1 MLTAYHPQ
9 SSGQVLAAEQSSSNG
24 PFFCSAC
31 GGELLIR
38 KGLKRIHHFAHLPEK
53 VCRYKGE
60 SQLHLRI
67 KKQIYFS
74 LLEELGT
81 NVKDVFLEKM
91 IDTIRP
97 DVLVEGFK
105 KNIGIE
111 IQVTPL
117 TPAELIR
124 RTVAY
129 YERKIH
135 VLWVLPFSVQRF
147 FAADDGEFQPV
158 RLKAFELM
166 LYYMNYKSL
175 IFWDDTEKLSEGFI
189 RVEFGDI
196 WQKPS
201 SFYSIDWSTV
211 IEFNPKKLKQKKM
224 PTQIEYNLGLKE
236 FKPVHAPAF
245 PMPKSDYFLPNRF
258 IMLRDAK

>member
-9 SSGQVLAAEQSSSNG
+9 SSKQVFAAEQSSTSG
-24 PFFCSAC
+24 PFFCPAC
-31 GGELLIR
+31 GSELRIR

-53 VCRYKGE
+53 FCLYKGE

-67 KKQIYFS
+67 KKQIYYS

-91 IDTIRP
+91 MNNIRP

-129 YERKIH
+129 YEQKIY
-135 VLWVLPFSVQRF
+135 VLWVLPFSAARF
-147 FAADDGEFQPV
+147 FAADDGEFQPI

-166 LYYMNYKSL
+166 LYYMNYKNL
-175 IFWDDTEKLSEGFI
+175 FFWDDTEKLSEGFI
-189 RVEFGDI
+189 RVELGDI

-201 SFYSIDWSTV
+201 AYYSIDWSTV
-211 IEFNPKKLKQKKM
+211 IEFNAKKLKQKKM
-224 PTQIEYNLGLKE
+224 PTNVEYNLGLKD
-236 FKPVHAPAF
+236 FKPVYAPAF
-245 PMPKSDYFLPNRF
+245 PMPKADYFLPKRF
-258 IMLRDAK
+258 IMLKK

>member
-9 SSGQVLAAEQSSSNG
+9 SSKKVFAAEESSSSG
-24 PFFCSAC
+24 PFFCPAC
-31 GGELLIR
+31 GSELRIK
-38 KGLKRIHHFAHLPEK
+38 KGLKRIHHFAHLPERIC
-53 VCRYKGE
+53 VYKGE

-67 KKQIYFS
+67 KKQIYYS
-74 LLEELGT
+74 LLQELGT
-81 NVKDVFLEKM
+81 NVKDVYLEKM
-91 IDTIRP
+91 MATIRP

-129 YERKIH
+129 YQQKIH
-135 VLWVLPFSVQRF
+135 VLWVLPFSTQRF
-147 FAADDGEFQPV
+147 FAADDGEFQAI
-158 RLKAFELM
+158 RLKEFELM

-189 RVEFGDI
+189 RVVLKDI
-196 WQKPS
+196 WQKPG
-201 SFYSIDWSTV
+201 SFYSIDWST
-211 IEFNPKKLKQKKM
+211 
-224 PTQIEYNLGLKE
+224 
-236 FKPVHAPAF
+236 H
-245 PMPKSDYFLPNRF
+245 
-258 IMLRDAK
+258 

>member
-9 SSGQVLAAEQSSSNG
+9 SSTQVFAADQSSSDG
-24 PFFCSAC
+24 PFFCPAC
-31 GGELLIR
+31 GSELRIR

-74 LLEELGT
+74 LLQELGEKVK
-81 NVKDVFLEKM
+81 NVSVEKM
-91 IDTIRP
+91 IGSIRP

-124 RTVAY
+124 RTNAY
-129 YERKIH
+129 YQQKIH
-135 VLWVLPFSVQRF
+135 VLWVLPFSVPRF
-147 FAADDGEFQPV
+147 FASDDGEFHPV

-166 LYYMNYKSL
+166 LFYLNYKGL
-175 IFWDDTEKLSEGFI
+175 VFWDDTEKLSEGFI
-189 RVEFGDI
+189 HVKFTDI

-201 SFYSIDWSTV
+201 SFYSIDWSSI

-224 PTQIEYNLGLKE
+224 PTQVEYNLGLKE
-236 FKPVHAPAF
+236 FKPVYAPPF
-245 PMPKSDYFLPNRF
+245 QMPKSDYFLPSRF
-258 IMLRDAK
+258 IMLKK

>member
-9 SSGQVLAAEQSSSNG
+9 SSKQVFAAEQSSSNG
-24 PFFCSAC
+24 PFFCPAC
-31 GGELLIR
+31 GSELRIR

-53 VCRYKGE
+53 NCLYKGE

-67 KKQIYFS
+67 KKQIYYS
-74 LLEELGT
+74 LLQELGT
-81 NVKDVFLEKM
+81 NVKDISLEKM

-97 DVLVEGFK
+97 DVLIEGFK

-124 RTVAY
+124 RTTAY

-135 VLWVLPFSVQRF
+135 VLWVLPFSATRF
-147 FAADDGEFQPV
+147 FAEDDGEFQPI

-166 LYYMNYKSL
+166 LYYMNYKTL
-175 IFWDDTEKLSEGFI
+175 FFWDDTEKLSESFI
-189 RVEFGDI
+189 RVELGDV

-201 SFYSIDWSTV
+201 AYYSIDWSTV
-211 IEFNPKKLKQKKM
+211 IEFNAKKLKQKKM
-224 PTQIEYNLGLKE
+224 PIEIEYNLGLKN
-236 FKPVHAPAF
+236 FKPVYAPPF
-245 PMPKSDYFLPNRF
+245 PMPKSDYFLPKRF
-258 IMLRDAK
+258 IMLKK

>member
-9 SSGQVLAAEQSSSNG
+9 SSKQVFAVEQSSSSG
-24 PFFCSAC
+24 PFFCPAC
-31 GGELLIR
+31 GSELRIK

-53 VCRYKGE
+53 VCHYKGE

-67 KKQIYFS
+67 KKQIYYS
-74 LLEELGT
+74 LLQELGT
-81 NVKDVFLEKM
+81 NVKNITLEKM
-91 IDTIRP
+91 IETIRP

-124 RTVAY
+124 RTIAY
-129 YERKIH
+129 YQHKIH
-135 VLWVLPFSVQRF
+135 VLWVLPFSTQRF
-147 FAADDGEFQPV
+147 FAADDGEFQPI
-158 RLKAFELM
+158 RLKAFEMM

-175 IFWDDTEKLSEGFI
+175 IFWDDTEKISEGFI
-189 RVEFGDI
+189 RVELGDV
-196 WQKPS
+196 WQKAS

-211 IEFNPKKLKQKKM
+211 IEFNPKKLKQKKI

-236 FKPVHAPAF
+236 FKPVYAPPF
-245 PMPKSDYFLPNRF
+245 QMPRADYFLPGRL
-258 IMLRDAK
+258 IMLKK

>member
-9 SSGQVLAAEQSSSNG
+9 SSDQVFAAAQSSSDG
-24 PFFCSAC
+24 PFFCPAC
-31 GGELLIR
+31 GSELRIR

-53 VCRYKGE
+53 VCLYKGE

-67 KKQIYFS
+67 KKQIYYS
-74 LLEELGT
+74 LLDELGNSVK
-81 NVKDVFLEKM
+81 NVSLEKM

-124 RTVAY
+124 RTMAY
-129 YERKIH
+129 YQQKIH
-135 VLWVLPFSVQRF
+135 VLWVLPFSAQRF
-147 FAADDGEFQPV
+147 FAADDGEFQPI

-189 RVEFGDI
+189 EIKLADI

-201 SFYSIDWSTV
+201 AFYSIDWSAV
-211 IEFNPKKLKQKKM
+211 IEFSAKKLKQKKM
-224 PTQIEYNLGLKE
+224 PTQIEYNLGLKA
-236 FKPVHAPAF
+236 FKPVYAPPF
-245 PMPKSDYFLPNRF
+245 QMPKADYFLPKRF
-258 IMLRDAK
+258 IMLKK